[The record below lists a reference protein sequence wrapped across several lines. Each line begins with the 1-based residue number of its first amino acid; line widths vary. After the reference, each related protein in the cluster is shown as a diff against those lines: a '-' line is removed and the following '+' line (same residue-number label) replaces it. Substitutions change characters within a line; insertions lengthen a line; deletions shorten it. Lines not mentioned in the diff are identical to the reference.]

1 MKDQIRQNIQKSI
14 NTKEMML
21 SCDQLVS
28 EIQNLTHICISTIQN
43 NRKIILIGNGGS
55 AADAQHLA
63 AEFITRLN
71 FDRPCIPAI
80 ALSTDTSV
88 LTAIGNDYSFED
100 IFSRQIEAIGNHND
114 LLIAISTSGN
124 STNIVKAAQ
133 LAQKKEIRFA
143 SFCGFIGGIAPD
155 IDILIQSDS
164 NPLLFIEYHRHFT
177 HSLNVK
183 CCYTYSIIFIISQT
197 SNSIFVSITTH
208 QHIIFQYFNT

>member
-1 MKDQIRQNIQKSI
+1 MEDQIRQNIQKSI
-14 NTKEMML
+14 DTKEMML
-21 SCDQLVS
+21 SCDKLVS
-28 EIQNLTHICISTIQN
+28 EIKNLTQTCVSTIQN
-43 NRKIILIGNGGS
+43 NGKIILIGNGGS

-88 LTAIGNDYSFED
+88 LTAISNDYSFED

-133 LAQKKEIRFA
+133 LAQKKEIKVGSLTGRKQSKLENFSDYLIKIPSNDTA
-143 SFCGFIGGIAPD
+143 RIQEAH
-155 IDILIQSDS
+155 ILVGHI
-164 NPLLFIEYHRHFT
+164 LCTLTEE
-177 HSLNVK
+177 
-183 CCYTYSIIFIISQT
+183 IIFGPIKKK
-197 SNSIFVSITTH
+197 
-208 QHIIFQYFNT
+208 